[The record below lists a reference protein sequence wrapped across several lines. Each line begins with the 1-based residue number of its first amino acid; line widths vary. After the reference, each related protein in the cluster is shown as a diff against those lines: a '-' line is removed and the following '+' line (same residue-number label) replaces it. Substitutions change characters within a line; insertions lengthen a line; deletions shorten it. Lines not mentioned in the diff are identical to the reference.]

1 MGGKVSARLI
11 TLRSDSRTVAIEIKS
26 AATIESR
33 SMPTNDVD
41 RLLANFETGTLLRPS
56 VDIPNSVDLSRA
68 IARLSG
74 DAQIPAPTSSEAMI
88 AKLIGASEHIVFVVA
103 DGLGVT
109 LLETLPEGSFLRRNL
124 ARELQSVF
132 PSTTSAALTSLATGA
147 WPSEHAVIGWW
158 THFTEIPGPAT
169 VLPFINR
176 ITGAPL
182 SEHGITAEAVFPLP
196 SRISS
201 YDRTAVG
208 ILPSHLTHSVYSG
221 YSLGKAIRR
230 GYGSVAEGV
239 DATLTRLSD
248 ASGPSYTY
256 LYLPQVD
263 SAAHTSGVGSESTR
277 AALADVDSGLE
288 RLARDMPDTTKLVIT
303 ADHGHLD
310 AFPPDPMLIREDDE
324 LGRMLRHTPSG
335 DARVNYYHVRE
346 DAVGRF
352 ADAYN
357 KRMPDDVVLLT
368 KDEIESLELLGPGII
383 PTRTRDRMGDYI
395 AICMSA
401 AVFAWSPANS
411 DGPNMSRL
419 VSHHSGL
426 SPDEVRIP
434 LIISG

>member
-1 MGGKVSARLI
+1 
-11 TLRSDSRTVAIEIKS
+11 
-26 AATIESR
+26 
-33 SMPTNDVD
+33 MPTNDVD

-74 DAQIPAPTSSEAMI
+74 DGTIPAGIGSETMI
-88 AKLIGASEHIVFVVA
+88 RKLIGASEHIVFVVV
-103 DGLGVT
+103 DGLGMT
-109 LLETLPEGSFLRRNL
+109 LLETLPEDSFLRENL
-124 ARELQSVF
+124 ALELRSVF
-132 PSTTSAALTSLATGA
+132 PSTTSAALTTLATGA

-176 ITGAPL
+176 VTGAPL
-182 SEHGITAEAVFPLP
+182 SEHGISAEAVFPLP

-201 YDRTAVG
+201 FDRSTVG
-208 ILPSHLTHSVYSG
+208 ILPIHLTRSVYSG

-230 GYGSVAEGV
+230 GYGSISEGV
-239 DATLTRLSD
+239 EATLTRLSD
-248 ASGPSYTY
+248 ASGPTYTY

-288 RLARDMPDTTKLVIT
+288 RIARNKPDATKLVIS

-324 LGRMLRHTPSG
+324 LGRMLRYAPSG

-346 DAVGRF
+346 DAIDRF
-352 ADAYN
+352 ADAYAD
-357 KRMPDDVVLLT
+357 RMPDDVVLLT
-368 KDEIESLELLGPGII
+368 QDEIESLELLGPGVI

-395 AICMSA
+395 AICMST
-401 AVFAWSPANS
+401 AVFAWSAANS
-411 DGPNMSRL
+411 IGPDMSRL

-434 LIISG
+434 LIIAD